1 MRNLSIDYLKVL
13 LAFLVILLHLN
24 ILSEINP
31 DIGYILVNGL
41 FRLAVPLFL
50 IITGFY
56 FVNVNTIDKFKNW
69 FIRVFILYAIWMIFY
84 SPFWFKISNLSGIF
98 INAFMGYFVL
108 WYLIGVIFAGTLLYS
123 LRNVK
128 TSVLLAFALCL
139 YIIGYTMQQ
148 IGNLH
153 LFSGFVDK
161 VLNWHPISRNFIF
174 DCFPFLTIGFLIKK
188 FNIGLKY
195 KPSIIIVLFSIVL
208 VLIESRLNYVFISK
222 YESLD
227 HILTMLVSAPL
238 IFLYV
243 KNMKIMGNNKNLA
256 LFSTAVFLIH
266 PFFMLLYSFIEAY
279 GISLINIP
287 KELFVISLSFLAG
300 IVLIFINKKVKY
312 IL

>member
-222 YESLD
+222 Y
-227 HILTMLVSAPL
+227 
-238 IFLYV
+238 
-243 KNMKIMGNNKNLA
+243 
-256 LFSTAVFLIH
+256 
-266 PFFMLLYSFIEAY
+266 
-279 GISLINIP
+279 
-287 KELFVISLSFLAG
+287 
-300 IVLIFINKKVKY
+300 
-312 IL
+312 